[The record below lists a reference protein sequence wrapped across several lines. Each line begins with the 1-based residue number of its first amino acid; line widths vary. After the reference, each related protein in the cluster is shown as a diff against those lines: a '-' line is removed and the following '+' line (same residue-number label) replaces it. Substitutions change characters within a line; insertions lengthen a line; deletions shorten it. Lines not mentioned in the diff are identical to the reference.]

1 MNKKIMSK
9 VCYIIAVVSLVI
21 LSGTVFVALV
31 VIEIKRMK
39 KSIKKSKKYCLKGVF
54 VDMHKNIS
62 SVCFLF

>member
-31 VIEIKRMK
+31 VIEIKRNK
-39 KSIKKSKKYCLKGVF
+39 
-54 VDMHKNIS
+54 
-62 SVCFLF
+62 